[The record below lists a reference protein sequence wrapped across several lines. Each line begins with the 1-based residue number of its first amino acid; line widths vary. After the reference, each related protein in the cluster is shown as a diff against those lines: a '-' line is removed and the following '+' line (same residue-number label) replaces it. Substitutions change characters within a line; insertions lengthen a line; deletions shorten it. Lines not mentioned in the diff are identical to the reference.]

1 MFYYTT
7 INGTL
12 SGWDLS
18 SLTNASYMFASGTY
32 DNSGAIINSSLVGL
46 DFSGITNMNYM
57 FRDATIDQD
66 IS

>member
-46 DFSGITNMNYM
+46 TFPSLTNATAM
-57 FRDATIDQD
+57 FRDAKIN
-66 IS
+66 INM